1 MQGAICWGGGWGDSP
16 PLFFTSL
23 PQLDEFHPRGT
34 TLNYQKKTMKKQAG
48 FDSLLT
54 LIAYIAGTNVHLTRT
69 VGSLRI
75 RERPHAHKY
84 IVYITILH
92 TRKLA

>member
-1 MQGAICWGGGWGDSP
+1 
-16 PLFFTSL
+16 
-23 PQLDEFHPRGT
+23 
-34 TLNYQKKTMKKQAG
+34 MKKQAG
-48 FDSLLT
+48 CDRVLT

-84 IVYITILH
+84 IVYILSANVD
-92 TRKLA
+92 LVP